1 MRISYHKLE
10 PPYHNDFATWYPYAR
25 QENVPPDVPWV
36 PWMQRVLRDD
46 TPGISNCFFA
56 ARDDQTRKW
65 IGVVWCAASQAT
77 PELAH
82 LGWFLVE
89 NESQGQGIG
98 RQLMQ
103 NFLEDVE
110 ARGVEMVMLPTQV
123 SNKRAVGMYERRGW
137 EITMSQPDDSTR
149 CWMVREP
156 EFGYHNRYFAAS
168 GEKLD
173 IAPPEPADFIALDYL
188 LCRPTSACR
197 LLPEFAGSRRFCS
210 FIVDWQAAQYA
221 VAREGEKPLGLGA
234 LYEHGRYLDAF
245 ALDEGVL
252 SELLWC
258 LSKARPEA
266 DAFVAETDEVKRR
279 VLRELGFRPGSAHDL
294 KLPGETIRLR
304 RFSRG

>member
-10 PPYHNDFATWYPYAR
+10 PPYHRDFANWYPYAR

-46 TPGISNCFFA
+46 TPGLSNCFFA

-65 IGVVWCAASQAT
+65 IGVVWCAVSQAT

-89 NESQGQGIG
+89 EEHQGQGIG

-103 NFLEDVE
+103 SLLEDVE

-156 EFGYHNRYFAAS
+156 EFGYHGRYFACS
-168 GEKLD
+168 GEKLQ
-173 IAPPEPADFIALDYL
+173 IVPPEPADFIALDYL
-188 LCRPTSACR
+188 LCRPTSASR
-197 LLPEFAGSRRFCS
+197 LLPDFPGSRRFCS

-221 VAREGEKPLGLGA
+221 VAREGERPVGLGT

-258 LSKARPEA
+258 LAKARPEA

-294 KLPGETIRLR
+294 KLPGETVRLR